1 VSLIEPSGSGPAP
14 PGEQYLLPGEVAVVI
29 VPRHWVMIAG
39 PFLWGIGALL
49 GAGILTAYF
58 EASQPATTYV
68 WLLALGVLAWT
79 TYRFL
84 SWYVERFMVTDRRLV
99 LVTGL
104 INRRV
109 AVIPLRKV
117 TDMTYQRTVAGRLL
131 GYGELVIESAAQDQ
145 ALREVDYL
153 PNPDALYQRVS
164 QLLFSRPEADP
175 TSVSTQVRRNRLPR
189 AQVRA
194 AARPPR
200 PYVQETTVTTTTGD
214 PATQPIPTVRPVEP
228 HTPRPT
234 RDPRTRRPRF

>member
-1 VSLIEPSGSGPAP
+1 MTLIEPSGGGPPP

-29 VPRHWVMIAG
+29 VPRHWIIVAG
-39 PFLWGIGALL
+39 PFLWGIAALI
-49 GAGILTAYF
+49 GAGILTAWL
-58 EASQPATTYV
+58 EASQPGTTYV
-68 WLLALGVLAWT
+68 WLLALGVLVWVG
-79 TYRFL
+79 YRFL

-104 INRRV
+104 INRKV

-117 TDMTYQRTVAGRLL
+117 TDMTYQRTGVGRLL

-175 TSVSTQVRRNRLPR
+175 SAVSTQLRRNRLPR
-189 AQVRA
+189 AQVPTTRV
-194 AARPPR
+194 R
-200 PYVQETTVTTTTGD
+200 PYAEEPTVTATGD
-214 PATQPIPTVRPVEP
+214 PATQPIPVVRPVEP
-228 HTPRPT
+228 HSSRPA
-234 RDPRTRRPRF
+234 RDPRARRPRG

>member
-1 VSLIEPSGSGPAP
+1 VALIEPTGGPPP

-29 VPRHWVMIAG
+29 VPRHWIMVAG
-39 PFLWGIGALL
+39 PFLWGLGALL
-49 GAGILTAYF
+49 GAGILTAMIAA
-58 EASQPATTYV
+58 EQPMTTYI
-68 WLLALGVLAWT
+68 WLLALAVLAWT

-104 INRRV
+104 ITRKV

-117 TDMTYQRTVAGRLL
+117 TDMTYQRTVLGRLL

-145 ALREVDYL
+145 ALREVDFL

-175 TSVSTQVRRNRLPR
+175 TSVITQVRHNRLPR
-189 AQVRA
+189 AQLRA
-194 AARPPR
+194 TAAPPR
-200 PYVQETTVTTTTGD
+200 TYGGEPPPTTGD
-214 PATQPIPTVRPVEP
+214 PSTQPIPVFRPVEP
-228 HTPRPT
+228 HGPRPV
-234 RDPRTRRPRF
+234 RDPRGRRRRR